1 MQFAGEPADR
11 IRPQGIRR
19 NDFALDGI
27 TLGTFEQAMFEADG
41 IRTNARKHHAR
52 RAVQTA

>member
-1 MQFAGEPADR
+1 
-11 IRPQGIRR
+11 
-19 NDFALDGI
+19 LDGI

-52 RAVQTA
+52 HAVQTA